1 VLQSDSQYSQG
12 SMTTPIST
20 AKIPSMPT
28 SRRYAIVLAALL
40 LGVPIVAVAS
50 RASGSMREPQPL
62 QAAIQ
67 QTPRTAD
74 IAVLEASARTAPT
87 VENRLNL
94 SVAYINANAP
104 ERAVPILLSVIAED
118 KNNDT
123 AWNNLCV
130 AHNLEKDYTDGV
142 KACRQALDIDP
153 HFQLAANNLK
163 WAMDELKKDEQ
174 RLAATSRTSASE
186 ATSPSQA
193 SAIYLAQGLRQ
204 LNSGDYDAAIDS
216 WQRILALDPSN
227 ALAANNIGTAYMF
240 KKEPATALTWF
251 QKAVKSDPT
260 LQIAR
265 NNIAWATE
273 GQARTAH

>member
-1 VLQSDSQYSQG
+1 
-12 SMTTPIST
+12 MTTPIST
-20 AKIPSMPT
+20 AGIPSMPT

-40 LGVPIVAVAS
+40 LGTPILAVAL
-50 RASGSMREPQPL
+50 RASESMRGPQPL

-74 IAVLEASARTAPT
+74 IAVLEARTRTAPT
-87 VENRLNL
+87 EDNRLNL
-94 SVAYINANAP
+94 SVGYINANAP

-118 KNNDT
+118 KNNAM

-130 AHNLEKDYTDGV
+130 ARNLEKDYKNGV
-142 KACRQALDIDP
+142 TACRQALDIDP
-153 HFQLAANNLK
+153 RFQLAANNLK
-163 WAMDELKKDEQ
+163 WAMDEQKKDEQ
-174 RLAATSRTSASE
+174 RLAAASPTSTAE

-204 LNSGDYDAAIDS
+204 LNSGDYDAAIAS

-240 KKEPATALTWF
+240 KKNPATALTWF
-251 QKAVKSDPT
+251 QKAVKSDPS

-273 GQARTAH
+273 VQARTAH

>member
-1 VLQSDSQYSQG
+1 VLPSDSQYSQG

-20 AKIPSMPT
+20 AEIPPT
-28 SRRYAIVLAALL
+28 SRRYAIVLAILL
-40 LGVPIVAVAS
+40 LGIPIVAVAL
-50 RASGSMREPQPL
+50 RASESMREPRPL

-74 IAVLEASARTAPT
+74 IAVLEARSRTAPT
-87 VENRLNL
+87 VDNRLNL
-94 SVAYINANAP
+94 SVVYINANTP

-118 KNNDT
+118 KNNAT

-130 AHNLEKDYTDGV
+130 AHNLEKDYKGGV
-142 KACRQALDIDP
+142 TACRQALDIDP

-163 WAMDELKKDEQ
+163 WAMDEQKKDEQ
-174 RLAATSRTSASE
+174 RLAAASPISPAE
-186 ATSPSQA
+186 ATPPSQA

-216 WQRILALDPSN
+216 WQMILALDPSN

-251 QKAVKSDPT
+251 QKAVKSDPS

-273 GQARTAH
+273 GQTRTAH